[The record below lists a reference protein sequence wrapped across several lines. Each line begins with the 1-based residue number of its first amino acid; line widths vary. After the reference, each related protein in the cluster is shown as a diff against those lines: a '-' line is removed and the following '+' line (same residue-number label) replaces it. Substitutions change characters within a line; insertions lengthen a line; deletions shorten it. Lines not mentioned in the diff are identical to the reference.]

1 MAVTVPPLFTY
12 SSPQGTL
19 TFLVRPARRRLPVL
33 VFALPLLVL
42 GSVLAMSVGGLAPAV
57 ERGTTVWS
65 HYWGHLREL
74 LELRFR

>member
-1 MAVTVPPLFTY
+1 MLTPPLFTY
-12 SSPQGTL
+12 SSPQGSL
-19 TFLVRPARRRLPVL
+19 TFLVRPARRRLPVM

-57 ERGTTVWS
+57 EDMARRGTTVWS

-74 LELRFR
+74 LEL